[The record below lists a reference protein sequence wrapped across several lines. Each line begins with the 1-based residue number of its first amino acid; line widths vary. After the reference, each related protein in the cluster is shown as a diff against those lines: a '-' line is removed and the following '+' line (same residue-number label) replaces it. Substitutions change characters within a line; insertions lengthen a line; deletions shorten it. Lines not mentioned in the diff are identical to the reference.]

1 MHATICERGQMVI
14 PAKARKQAGI
24 ETGDVVSI
32 QPEGDGRLILVRQKK
47 IKPSHGKLRVHR
59 GKAGHLVVGGLG
71 RTIPR
76 EEVFKMLEQFP
87 P

>member
-1 MHATICERGQMVI
+1 MHATIYERGQMI
-14 PAKARKQAGI
+14 LPAKARKQAGI

-32 QPEGDGRLILVRQKK
+32 QPEGDGRLMLVRREKTR
-47 IKPSHGKLRVHR
+47 PGRFRVHR

-71 RTIPR
+71 RTISR
-76 EEVFKMLEQFP
+76 EEVYKMLEQFP